1 MERHAGWFTKHGKPS
16 PLLTALVLHRY
27 RGHLYLAS
35 HPVWLQKLVFG
46 MLAPLA
52 RLLGY
57 GLVIEPER

>member
-1 MERHAGWFTKHGKPS
+1 
-16 PLLTALVLHRY
+16 LLTALVLHRY